1 MVHYLCIESVYEVNC
16 IMYCT
21 RKITND
27 ITWVGASDR
36 RLHLFENV
44 YPIPRGA
51 SFNSYV
57 ISDEK
62 TCLMDTVD
70 YNCGRQFFENV
81 EHALNGRP
89 LDYIVV
95 DHMEPD
101 HAATLQ
107 MAAEKYPAATIVCNA
122 KTLPMIQQFFTFDA
136 AARSLVVSEGDTLCL
151 GRHTLSFVMA
161 PMVHWPEVM
170 VTYDTRDKVLF
181 SADAFGTFGALDG
194 YLFNDEVNFDR
205 DWLDDA
211 RRYYTNIVGKY
222 SPQVQKLLGKAAGLD
237 IAYICPLH
245 GPVWRSDFGYI
256 LDKYNKWSSYTPE
269 DKGVFIAY
277 ASMYGDTE
285 NAANILACELAELG
299 VKNVVIRDV
308 SNTDESELIALAF
321 RLSHLVL
328 CSPTYNALCH
338 PKMEHFITGMKH
350 HGLCGR
356 TVALVE
362 NGSWAPAAAKAMTA
376 ALEGMKNLTVLEE
389 NKVTFKSSLKDRA
402 PLEALARVL
411 AKDL

>member
-1 MVHYLCIESVYEVNC
+1 MECV
-16 IMYCT
+16 
-21 RKITND
+21 RKLTND
-27 ITWVGASDR
+27 LYWVGADDR
-36 RLHLFENV
+36 RLALFENIH
-44 YPIPRGA
+44 PIPRGV
-51 SFNSYV
+51 SYNSYLLL
-57 ISDEK
+57 DEK
-62 TCLMDTVD
+62 TVLFDTADWSV
-70 YNCGRQFFENV
+70 CKQFLENV
-81 EHALNGRP
+81 EGVLKGRK
-89 LDYIVV
+89 LDYLIINHV
-95 DHMEPD
+95 EPD
-101 HAATLQ
+101 HAASIEEVLLRHPETTVISNEQAFTLMDQ
-107 MAAEKYPAATIVCNA
+107 FGYRVEGEKQIVV
-122 KTLPMIQQFFTFDA
+122 K
-136 AARSLVVSEGDTLCL
+136 EGDTRKF
-151 GRHTLSFVMA
+151 GKHTIAFVAA
-161 PMVHWPEVM
+161 PMVHWPEAM
-170 VTYDTRDKVLF
+170 VSFDLTTGTLF
-181 SADAFGTFGALDG
+181 SADAFGSFGALG
-194 YLFNDEVNFDR
+194 GRIFNDEVDFDR